1 MLRVFG
7 TDYET
12 LLLTVRFILFS
23 WHICMCS
30 LWELSV
36 SKDYEILPIKKTFR
50 DWYAWSSSNVYVS
63 SFSSFSELC

>member
-12 LLLTVRFILFS
+12 LLLTVRFTLFS

-36 SKDYEILPIKKTFR
+36 SKDYEILPSKKTFR
-50 DWYAWSSSNVYVS
+50 DWYA
-63 SFSSFSELC
+63 